1 MTTNSTKAAA
11 VSKPNGP
18 KASPGKQA
26 QGTAIG
32 EGSRTLLRRIFFDR
46 VVPRRKEL
54 FIALLLTALLAAAT
68 GGYPLI
74 IKLSFDT
81 LMGETSGGNTVFL
94 VLAAI
99 IAITCTRS
107 VLLYFQTVMSIGIVQ
122 RMATE

>member
-18 KASPGKQA
+18 KASPGKRA
-26 QGTAIG
+26 KGTAFG
-32 EGSRTLLRRIFFDR
+32 EGSRTLLRRFFFDW

-107 VLLYFQTVMSIGIVQ
+107 ILLYFQT
-122 RMATE
+122 